1 VEQFPSGS
9 DRRPIGSSQQSLK
22 RLFNLANN
30 GVDTRTIQAYLGHRN
45 IMHTVRYTQLAPDRF
60 RALWRD

>member
-1 VEQFPSGS
+1 MKRRGATPPAATPDDPVETRASPRG
-9 DRRPIGSSQQSLK
+9 
-22 RLFNLANN
+22 N

-60 RALWRD
+60 RTLWRD